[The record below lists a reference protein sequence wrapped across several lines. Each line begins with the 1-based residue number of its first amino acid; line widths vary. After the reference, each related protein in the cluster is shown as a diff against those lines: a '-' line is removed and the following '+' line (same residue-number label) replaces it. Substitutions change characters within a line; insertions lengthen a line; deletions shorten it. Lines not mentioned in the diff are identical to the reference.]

1 MKGGAD
7 FAWRNMRP
15 SSPRMTGSAPVCNR
29 TVLNVRI
36 IHTADWHL
44 GRSLFGVNLL
54 EHQAAYLDHLV
65 ELIDDFRP
73 AAVLVSGDVYD
84 RGIPPVEAVNLLSS
98 TLARLADR
106 AHVVLTPGNH
116 DSASR
121 LGFGAKVMRET
132 LHVRTQ
138 IDELASP
145 VIVPCPDG
153 NLAVYAL
160 PYLDPDDARTRLADD
175 PAEPLHRSH
184 EAVTTAALTRVTA
197 DLAARRATHPGL
209 RAVLVAHL
217 FAVGGA
223 ASESERDIRVGGVD
237 GVPAGVFAAT
247 GLDYVALGHLH
258 GPQRISVPGTE
269 RPLVRYSGSPLAY
282 SFSEK
287 QHVKSTTVVDLD
299 SLQTEL
305 IPAPI
310 PRRLTELHGT
320 LADLLADREH
330 TQDWV
335 HVTVVD
341 KSRPPGLMATI
352 KEHFP
357 HALQVSFESAQTAA
371 RSRSLEITTA
381 HRPFDVTAR
390 FIEHVTGD
398 SPGDAERS
406 VLHDVVQ
413 KVLTDQRN
421 D

>member
-1 MKGGAD
+1 
-7 FAWRNMRP
+7 
-15 SSPRMTGSAPVCNR
+15 
-29 TVLNVRI
+29 VLDVRI

-44 GRSLFGVNLL
+44 GRSLFGVDLL

-65 ELIDDFRP
+65 ELVDDVQP

-84 RGIPPVEAVNLLSS
+84 RGIPPVEAVNLLSN

-106 AHVVLTPGNH
+106 THVVLTPGNH

-132 LHVRTQ
+132 VHVRTQ
-138 IDELASP
+138 VEGLASP
-145 VIVPCPDG
+145 VMVPGADG

-160 PYLDPDDARTRLADD
+160 PYLDPDDARVRLAND

-184 EAVTTAALTRVTA
+184 EAVTTAALARVTT
-197 DLAARRATHPGL
+197 DLATRRAIDPGL
-209 RAVLVAHL
+209 RAVLIAHL

-223 ASESERDIRVGGVD
+223 PSGSERDIRVGGVD

-258 GPQRISVPGTE
+258 GPQRISVPNAE
-269 RPLVRYSGSPLAY
+269 RPLARYSGSPLAY
-282 SFSEK
+282 SFAEK

-299 SLQTEL
+299 TLHTEL
-305 IPAPI
+305 VPAPV

-330 TQDWV
+330 TLDWV

-357 HALQVSFESAQTAA
+357 YALHVSFEPAHTAS

-381 HRPFDVTAR
+381 HQPFDVTAR

-398 SPGDAERS
+398 APGNAERS

-413 KVLTDQRN
+413 KVLTEQRN